1 MYKKIITLILSIILL
16 GACAKTGE
24 TSLTIQQ
31 CDEYLEQCERAFYG
45 SPQLGQCT
53 RIWKECRQTG
63 IWRN

>member
-1 MYKKIITLILSIILL
+1 MCKKIILLILGIVIL
-16 GACAKTGE
+16 GACTASGE
-24 TSLTIQQ
+24 AGLTIQQ
-31 CDEYLEQCERAFYG
+31 CDAYLEQCERAFYG